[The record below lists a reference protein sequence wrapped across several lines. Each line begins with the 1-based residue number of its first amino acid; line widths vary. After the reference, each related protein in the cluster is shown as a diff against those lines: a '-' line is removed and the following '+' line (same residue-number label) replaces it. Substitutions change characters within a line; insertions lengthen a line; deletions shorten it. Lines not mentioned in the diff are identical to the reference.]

1 MNDIT
6 AAAAPKG
13 EWSTQTEP
21 PTATLT
27 TNGFAS
33 MLSRPCVAASTAL
46 CSCIRPTGVAQ
57 SQWRVNAFFDLLFF
71 LAWASVVTA
80 ASLSCKGCEWFQL
93 RIQALGFETRTTAV
107 TKACHVHHVRLQLID
122 VRFDID
128 TDRHTQTLRLSA
140 ASAHD
145 RRPRPRDGAR
155 HVTGFLTLTVGN
167 VTGIRR
173 CNALVTVWPGLML
186 CVTRATLELDSELN
200 MSGVWSPGDGSTEP
214 QSSKSCCCLRCS
226 YSVLGCTHHMWPRC
240 ACAPLDSLAP
250 LHLSSK

>member
-1 MNDIT
+1 MSGPHKQNHQQQL
-6 AAAAPKG
+6 
-13 EWSTQTEP
+13 SP
-21 PTATLT
+21 PTASHQCCH
-27 TNGFAS
+27 G
-33 MLSRPCVAASTAL
+33 PCVAASTAL

-93 RIQALGFETRTTAV
+93 RIQALGTTAV

-167 VTGIRR
+167 VTGIREMQ
-173 CNALVTVWPGLML
+173 CTCHGLAWPDALCDTGNSGTGL
-186 CVTRATLELDSELN
+186 
-200 MSGVWSPGDGSTEP
+200 
-214 QSSKSCCCLRCS
+214 
-226 YSVLGCTHHMWPRC
+226 
-240 ACAPLDSLAP
+240 
-250 LHLSSK
+250 